1 MSSIYDELHPFHSW
15 GMKIIKTEGVYLFDE
30 TGKKFI
36 DLTSSASVV
45 NIGYAN
51 ENVIEVMR
59 TQLNKLIFCP
69 PWCISEEAEE
79 LSRKLIRLFPKHL
92 DTVLRV
98 TTGSESVE
106 VALKL
111 AKRHTKRS
119 KFLSFEHSYHGHTIA
134 SMAIGMN
141 DSTKKDFL
149 PLIES
154 DTIKHPHIVN
164 GAHITELNLSETL
177 AEIEKR
183 LGTKEY
189 AAFVTETMA
198 TSAGN
203 YMLPKQFF
211 TRLKEICNKY
221 STLLIVDE
229 VLTGFGRTGRMF
241 SFERFEIEPD
251 IVCVA
256 KGLGCGYAP
265 IAATITKKEIAK
277 DFDYFATF
285 AWNPLACKTASIVLD
300 EYKRLGLVNKS
311 ESIGSKALSDLQ
323 HKIGSNPNI
332 KEIRGVGLMMA
343 IEFNEGIFFNEV
355 KDKLLVCGIFF
366 SEADLANTL
375 IICPPLSISSEEM
388 SYVVASIIN
397 CVNNE

>member
-1 MSSIYDELHPFHSW
+1 MSNIHGELYPFHSW
-15 GMKIIKTEGVYLFDE
+15 GMKIVKAEGVYLFDE
-30 TGKKFI
+30 AGRKFI

-51 ENVIEVMR
+51 EKVISVMQ
-59 TQLNKLIFCP
+59 TQLGKLIFCP

-79 LSRKLIRLFPKHL
+79 LSGKLIRLFPPYL
-92 DTVLRV
+92 DTILRV

-111 AKRHTKRS
+111 AKRYTKRS

-141 DSTKKDFL
+141 DGTKKDFL

-154 DTIKHPHIVN
+154 DTVKHPHIVN
-164 GAHITELNLSETL
+164 GAQMNELNLAETL
-177 AEIEKR
+177 AEIETR

-203 YMLPKQFF
+203 YMLPKNFF
-211 TRLKEICNKY
+211 SRLKEICNKY
-221 STLLIVDE
+221 GTLLIVDE

-251 IVCVA
+251 IVCIA

-277 DFDYFATF
+277 GFDYFATF
-285 AWNPLACKTASIVLD
+285 AWNPLACKAASIVLD
-300 EYKRLGLVNKS
+300 EYERLGLVSNS
-311 ESIGSKALSDLQ
+311 ENIGSKALSELQ
-323 HKIGSNPNI
+323 QKIGSNSNI
-332 KEIRGVGLMMA
+332 KEIRGMGLR
-343 IEFNEGIFFNEV
+343 ISVEFNNEDFFNKVKEKLLMEGIFS
-355 KDKLLVCGIFF
+355 G
-366 SEADLANTL
+366 SADLPNILT
-375 IICPPLSISSEEM
+375 ISPPLCISSEEM
-388 SYVVASIIN
+388 SYVVASIVN
-397 CVNNE
+397 CVNNK

>member
-1 MSSIYDELHPFHSW
+1 MSNIHSELYPFHSW
-15 GMKIIKTEGVYLFDE
+15 GMKIVKAEGIYLFDE
-30 TGKKFI
+30 AGKKFI

-51 ENVIEVMR
+51 ENVISAMQA
-59 TQLNKLIFCP
+59 QLRKLIFCP

-79 LSRKLIRLFPKHL
+79 LSGKLIRLFPAYL
-92 DTVLRV
+92 DTILRV

-111 AKRHTKRS
+111 AKKYTGRS

-141 DSTKKDFL
+141 DATKKDFL

-154 DTIKHPHIVN
+154 DTMKHPHIVN
-164 GAHITELNLSETL
+164 GARMNELNLAETL
-177 AEIEKR
+177 AEIETK
-183 LGTKEY
+183 LSTKEY

-203 YMLPKQFF
+203 YMLPKNFF
-211 TRLKEICNKY
+211 SRLKEICNKY
-221 STLLIVDE
+221 GTLLIVDE

-251 IVCVA
+251 IVCIA

-265 IAATITKKEIAK
+265 IAATITKKEIANG
-277 DFDYFATF
+277 FDYFATF
-285 AWNPLACKTASIVLD
+285 AWNPLACKTASVVLD
-300 EYKRLGLVNKS
+300 EYERLELVSNS
-311 ESIGSKALSDLQ
+311 ENIGSKALSELQ
-323 HKIGSNPNI
+323 QKIGSNPNI
-332 KEIRGVGLMMA
+332 KEIRGMGLR
-343 IEFNEGIFFNEV
+343 ISVEFNNEDFFNKVKEKLLMGGIFS
-355 KDKLLVCGIFF
+355 G
-366 SEADLANTL
+366 SADLPSILT
-375 IICPPLSISSEEM
+375 ISPPLCISSEEM
-388 SYVVASIIN
+388 NYVVASIVN